1 MGVVPRVTL
10 RLALLGDSIAF
21 GVGAAGPTD
30 TLAPRLAAALVAAGF
45 AVRTEVF
52 AVPGAVSSDLGGQVR
67 RAVPW
72 RPDVA
77 VVVVGAN
84 DLTRL
89 VPPER
94 SAAHLGDAVR
104 ALRAVGARVVV
115 APAPDLSVVPHVP
128 PAARALVRAGS
139 AMLRR
144 AQVEVTV
151 AAGGSV
157 ADVEGATS
165 AGFASDRS
173 LFSRDLFHPSSA
185 GYALISAALAPVV
198 LVAGQEAVGVRQEG

>member
-1 MGVVPRVTL
+1 VTL

-21 GVGAAGPTD
+21 GVGASRSAD
-30 TLAPRLAAALVAAGF
+30 TLASRLAADLAGAGI
-45 AVRTEVF
+45 AVDTAVF
-52 AVPGAVSSDLGGQVR
+52 AVPGAVSSDLTGQVR
-67 RAVPW
+67 RALSW

-77 VVVVGAN
+77 VVVIGAN

-94 SAAHLGDAVR
+94 SATLLGETVR
-104 ALRAVGARVVV
+104 SLRAAGAQVVV

-128 PAARALVRAGS
+128 PAARQLVRVGS
-139 AMLRR
+139 ALLRR
-144 AQVEVTV
+144 AQVGATV
-151 AAGGSV
+151 SAGGVV

-165 AGFASDRS
+165 AAFAADRS

-185 GYALISAALAPVV
+185 GYALIAGALSPVV
-198 LVAGQEAVGVRQEG
+198 RAAAQQVQRASGSG

>member
-1 MGVVPRVTL
+1 MDVVPRVTL

-21 GVGAAGPTD
+21 GVGAARAAD
-30 TLAPRLAAALVAAGF
+30 TLAPRLAAHLVAAGL
-45 AVRTEVF
+45 AVRSEVF
-52 AVPGAVSSDLGGQVR
+52 AVPGALSADLAAQVR

-89 VPPER
+89 VPPDR
-94 SAAHLGDAVR
+94 SAAHLGAAVR
-104 ALRAVGARVVV
+104 SLRAAGAEVVV

-128 PAARALVRAGS
+128 QAARALVWAGS
-139 AMLRR
+139 ALLRR

-151 AAGGSV
+151 AAGGTV

-185 GYALISAALAPVV
+185 GYALIAGALAPAV
-198 LVAGQEAVGVRQEG
+198 LAVAQEAVDVGEEG